1 MQVDQRRDGVRYV
14 VEAYGSDPYC
24 EEVRK
29 EWPASLCG
37 GREAALAAALAWRNA
52 KERELGKPRTERLVK
67 GHDATS
73 NTGIIG
79 VARVTIRG
87 VLTSVPSGAMPT
99 ARCVAAGSVLT
110 TLVSN
115 RPFVWPSRP
124 ARRARPCAFARRH
137 PGRWR
142 KSEARMARSPL
153 GGRPPWLYPRTTSGE
168 GITWPRRQ

>member
-1 MQVDQRRDGVRYV
+1 MRYV

-79 VARVTIRG
+79 VARVTIQ
-87 VLTSVPSGAMPT
+87 
-99 ARCVAAGSVLT
+99 
-110 TLVSN
+110 
-115 RPFVWPSRP
+115 
-124 ARRARPCAFARRH
+124 
-137 PGRWR
+137 
-142 KSEARMARSPL
+142 
-153 GGRPPWLYPRTTSGE
+153 GRPYFRALWRDADGKMRRRWFSIDDLGEQQALRLAIAARKEGAALRLCAAAPWPVA
-168 GITWPRRQ
+168 